1 MGEVAWS
8 EANKRVGVLT
18 AMGIQQPVFRFVLPI
33 HFHLFRSFSPH
44 DRGLRMFRLLLVG
57 LMALAVALNAPA
69 ADAPKESRLFELR
82 VYTATKGNLAKV
94 EARFKD
100 HTIKL
105 FEKHGITN
113 IGYWVPIK
121 NDEEKLYYI
130 VAHKDMKSRG
140 ESFKN
145 FIADPEWKKAAA
157 ESEKD
162 GPIVA
167 KIDSTYLTVT
177 DYSPEVKPSVGKEDR
192 VFELRTYTATKGNL
206 DGLNA
211 RFRDHTLKLFEKYGM
226 TNLYYFT
233 IPKGNNGDDVMLI
246 YLLAHK
252 SEDAAKKSFDEFRK
266 DENWIKARADS
277 ETKAGG
283 SLTEKEGGVKSL
295 FLKATEYSMTK

>member
-1 MGEVAWS
+1 ML
-8 EANKRVGVLT
+8 R
-18 AMGIQQPVFRFVLPI
+18 
-33 HFHLFRSFSPH
+33 LFFAA
-44 DRGLRMFRLLLVG
+44 
-57 LMALAVALNAPA
+57 ALALAFAFNAPA

-130 VAHKDMKSRG
+130 VAHKDLKSRG

-145 FIADPEWKKAAA
+145 FGADPEWKKVVA

-162 GPIVA
+162 GKIVA

-177 DYSPEVKPSVGKEDR
+177 DYSPEVKASVGKEDR

-233 IPKGNNGDDVMLI
+233 VPKGNKGDDVMLI

-252 SEDAAKKSFDEFRK
+252 SEEAAKKSFDEFRK
-266 DENWIKARADS
+266 DEKWIKARADS
-277 ETKAGG
+277 EAKAGG
-283 SLTEKEGGVKSL
+283 SLTEAKDGVKSL
-295 FLKATEYSMTK
+295 FLKATDYSMTK

>member
-1 MGEVAWS
+1 
-8 EANKRVGVLT
+8 
-18 AMGIQQPVFRFVLPI
+18 
-33 HFHLFRSFSPH
+33 
-44 DRGLRMFRLLLVG
+44 MFRLSVAAVLV
-57 LMALAVALNAPA
+57 LACLAHA
-69 ADAPKESRLFELR
+69 ADAPKETRLFELR

-130 VAHKDMKSRG
+130 VAHKDLKSRS

-145 FIADPEWKKAAA
+145 FGADPDWQKAQK

-167 KIDSTYLTVT
+167 KMDSTFLTVT
-177 DYSPEVKPSVGKEDR
+177 DYSPEVKPILNNEER

-206 DGLNA
+206 DNLNA

-233 IPKGNNGDDVMLI
+233 IPKGNKGDDVMLI

-252 SEDAAKKSFDEFRK
+252 SEDAAKKSFDDFRK
-266 DENWIKARADS
+266 DESWIKARAES
-277 ETKAGG
+277 ETKGGG
-283 SLTEKEGGVKSL
+283 SLTEKDGGVKSL
-295 FLKATEYSMTK
+295 FLKATDYSMTK